1 MDECRRFVE
10 IPASF
15 ISFCYG
21 FEERALLVVRVCSVS
36 KCDPYK
42 YKCVWLV
49 FFGQASLKLI
59 IVQYAAVQFMAIATE
74 HDV

>member
-15 ISFCYG
+15 INFCYA
-21 FEERALLVVRVCSVS
+21 FEERALGGSCFFQFLSVIRTNIS
-36 KCDPYK
+36 VYG
-42 YKCVWLV
+42 L

-59 IVQYAAVQFMAIATE
+59 IVQYAAAQFMAIATE